1 MSLKYENSGAHVVK
15 DFSPDENHRIESQ
28 HLLSTW
34 TRIYLHGLI
43 AFVLI
48 FAVAYVV
55 TRLLPFF
62 EFADNPVL
70 AMALSIIAIV
80 VGPPLLGSLTL
91 YGLFP
96 LLGKKQG
103 WRGLL
108 GWDDRL
114 IAEVS
119 DAKEKVRVVIIRWPS
134 DNVRTMGILTSTFL
148 SKKSGKQLAAV
159 YIPTAPQT
167 KLGYIRIVEVDDV
180 EYTDWT
186 LQQWQLYQ
194 FTFGSVSPD
203 RVLEVAGE

>member
-1 MSLKYENSGAHVVK
+1 MK
-15 DFSPDENHRIESQ
+15 DFSPGENHRIESQ
-28 HLLSTW
+28 HLLSKW

-43 AFVLI
+43 AFLLI
-48 FAVAYVV
+48 FAIAYVV

-62 EFADNPVL
+62 EFSDNPVF

-80 VGPPLLGSLTL
+80 VGPPLLGSLIL

-114 IAEVS
+114 ITEVS
-119 DAKEKVRVVIIRWPS
+119 EAKEKVRVVIIRWPS

-159 YIPTAPQT
+159 YVPTAPQT

-194 FTFGSVSPD
+194 FTFGSVNPD
-203 RVLEVAGE
+203 CVLEVAGE

>member
-1 MSLKYENSGAHVVK
+1 MSEDHDFAETSGMDGGHALGK
-15 DFSPDENHRIESQ
+15 
-28 HLLSTW
+28 W
-34 TRIYLHGLI
+34 TRVYLHGVI
-43 AFVLI
+43 AFVAI
-48 FAVAYVV
+48 GAIGYVASL
-55 TRLLPFF
+55 LLPLFG
-62 EFADNPVL
+62 FADNRVL
-70 AMALSIIAIV
+70 AIALLVIAIV
-80 VGPPLLGSLTL
+80 VGPPLLGSLIL

-114 IAEVS
+114 ITEVS
-119 DAKEKVRVVIIRWPS
+119 DAKEKVRVVIIRWPG

-159 YIPTAPQT
+159 YVPTAPQT

-203 RVLEVAGE
+203 RVLEVVGE